1 MQFLTTPPF
10 RGRARAP
17 FLLLVAMTACGTLGM
32 HVIIPALPAT
42 ARALG
47 MSIGTAQLTITLY
60 LIGLAIGQLLYG
72 PVSDRFGRRPVL
84 LVGLSLFTGASVV
97 TALAPNA
104 SVLIAARIL
113 QSVGGCAGLVLGRA
127 AVRDGA
133 TADKAA
139 GQLALL
145 TLVMAMVPAIA
156 PAIGGFLTAY
166 IDWRAS
172 YVLLAVFGG
181 ATLVACGLLMP
192 ETFTPRGGAS
202 GRSMVT
208 AYVRLLRSR
217 RFLGY
222 AVGGACSTTAFY
234 GFMSAS
240 PFILE
245 GLLHQSTQ
253 RVGLYYLLL
262 MGGVAAGSF
271 GANRL
276 AGRVPVRTALRI
288 ANGVG
293 ICGAALFALADL
305 AGICIGGDGCG
316 AGLPVH
322 GGGGDGEPV
331 RAGGVGQRQSASD
344 RGGVGDVRVRPDG
357 IRDAVH
363 SGGGDVASGR
373 RISGRDGAA
382 GIGAAGA
389 GGDVDGCASGAT
401 AIISRA
407 RSTPKAFSP

>member
-1 MQFLTTPPF
+1 MRFLNTPPL

-72 PVSDRFGRRPVL
+72 PMSDRFGRRPVL
-84 LVGLSLFTGASVV
+84 LFGLSLFTSASIV

-104 SVLIAARIL
+104 AVLIGARIL
-113 QSVGGCAGLVLGRA
+113 QSIGGCAGLVLGRA

-156 PAIGGFLTAY
+156 PAIGGYLTAY

-192 ETFTPRGGAS
+192 ETLSEHGATR
-202 GRSMVT
+202 RSMVM
-208 AYVRLLRSR
+208 AYVRLLRSP

-222 AVGGACSTTAFY
+222 AIGGACSTTAFY

-240 PFILE
+240 PFIFE
-245 GLLHQSTQ
+245 TQLHQPTQ
-253 RVGLYYLLL
+253 RIGLYYLLL

-271 GANRL
+271 GANRV
-276 AGRVPVRTALRI
+276 AGRSPAQCATAAAVRRVHADRQWDR
-288 ANGVG
+288 NSRGV
-293 ICGAALFALADL
+293 L
-305 AGICIGGDGCG
+305 
-316 AGLPVH
+316 
-322 GGGGDGEPV
+322 
-331 RAGGVGQRQSASD
+331 
-344 RGGVGDVRVRPDG
+344 VRP
-357 IRDAVH
+357 
-363 SGGGDVASGR
+363 R
-373 RISGRDGAA
+373 RCR
-382 GIGAAGA
+382 
-389 GGDVDGCASGAT
+389 
-401 AIISRA
+401 
-407 RSTPKAFSP
+407 

>member
-1 MQFLTTPPF
+1 MRFLTNPPL

-42 ARALG
+42 AQALG

-60 LIGLAIGQLLYG
+60 LVGLAIGQLAYG

-84 LVGLSLFTGASVV
+84 LFGLSLFTLASIV
-97 TALAPNA
+97 TTLAPTA
-104 SVLIAARIL
+104 AILITARIL
-113 QSVGGCAGLVLGRA
+113 QSIGGCAGLVLGRA

-166 IDWRAS
+166 INWRAS

-181 ATLVACGLLMP
+181 LTLLACGLLMP
-192 ETFTPRGGAS
+192 ETASPQTTRGP
-202 GRSMVT
+202 MLT
-208 AYVRLLRSR
+208 AYVRLLRSP

-222 AVGGACSTTAFY
+222 AVGGACSTTSFY

-240 PFILE
+240 PFIFE
-245 GLLHQSTQ
+245 DLLHQPAQ

-276 AGRVPVRTALRI
+276 AGRLPVQKALRI

-293 ICGAALFALADL
+293 ILGAALFALADAGGAISVLTVVAPVCLFMVGAGMASPFAL
-305 AGICIGGDGCG
+305 AGSVSVNPQ
-316 AGLPVH
+316 A
-322 GGGGDGEPV
+322 
-331 RAGGVGQRQSASD
+331 
-344 RGGVGDVRVRPDG
+344 
-357 IRDAVH
+357 
-363 SGGGDVASGR
+363 
-373 RISGRDGAA
+373 
-382 GIGAAGA
+382 IGAASGMYGFIQMGYGMLCTVVAETWHPGA
-389 GGDVDGCASGAT
+389 VYPVAT
-401 AIISRA
+401 ILLGSTLLGQAAMSMAIRA
-407 RSTPKAFSP
+407 DRRRR

>member
-1 MQFLTTPPF
+1 MRLLTTPLL
-10 RGRARAP
+10 RGRSRAP

-72 PVSDRFGRRPVL
+72 PISDRLGRRPVL
-84 LVGLSLFTGASVV
+84 LAGLTLFTGASIV
-97 TALAPNA
+97 TAVAPNA
-104 SVLIAARIL
+104 AVLIGARIL
-113 QSVGGCAGLVLGRA
+113 QSIGGCAGLVLGRA

-181 ATLVACGLLMP
+181 ATLLACGLLMP
-192 ETFTPRGGAS
+192 ETFSPRDAPS
-202 GRSMVT
+202 RSMLT

-222 AVGGACSTTAFY
+222 AVGGACSTTSFY

-240 PFILE
+240 PFIFE
-245 GLLHQSTQ
+245 IQLHQPTQ

-271 GANRL
+271 GANRV
-276 AGRVPVRTALRI
+276 AGRLPVQKALRI
-288 ANGVG
+288 ANGLG
-293 ICGAALFALADL
+293 IVGAALFAVADAANVLSVATVVGPVTLFMVGAGMASPFAL
-305 AGICIGGDGCG
+305 AGSVSVNP
-316 AGLPVH
+316 LT
-322 GGGGDGEPV
+322 
-331 RAGGVGQRQSASD
+331 
-344 RGGVGDVRVRPDG
+344 
-357 IRDAVH
+357 
-363 SGGGDVASGR
+363 
-373 RISGRDGAA
+373 
-382 GIGAAGA
+382 IGAASGMYGFIQMGYGMLCTVVVEAWRPGA
-389 GGDVDGCASGAT
+389 VYPVVAVLLGSALLGQLAMSM
-401 AIISRA
+401 AIRGE
-407 RSTPKAFSP
+407 RRR

>member
-1 MQFLTTPPF
+1 MRFLTTPPL

-32 HVIIPALPAT
+32 HIIIPALPAT

-60 LIGLAIGQLLYG
+60 LVGLAIGQLLYG
-72 PVSDRFGRRPVL
+72 PISDRFGRRPVL
-84 LVGLSLFTGASVV
+84 LVGLSLFTAASIV
-97 TALAPNA
+97 TAVAPNA
-104 SVLIAARIL
+104 TFLIAARIL

-156 PAIGGFLTAY
+156 PAIGGYITAY

-181 ATLVACGLLMP
+181 ATLMACFLLMP
-192 ETFTPRGGAS
+192 ETLSEHAGSR
-202 GRSMVT
+202 RSMVT
-208 AYVRLLRSR
+208 AYVRLLRSP

-222 AVGGACSTTAFY
+222 AIGGACSTTAFY

-240 PFILE
+240 PFIFE
-245 GLLHQSTQ
+245 NLLHQPTQ
-253 RVGLYYLLL
+253 RIGLYYLFL

-271 GANRL
+271 GANRV
-276 AGRVPVRTALRI
+276 AGRLPVRSALRI
-288 ANGVG
+288 ANAVG
-293 ICGAALFALADL
+293 ILGASLFALADVTGFLSVPTVVGPVSLFMVGAGMASPFAL
-305 AGICIGGDGCG
+305 AGSVSVNPQ
-316 AGLPVH
+316 A
-322 GGGGDGEPV
+322 
-331 RAGGVGQRQSASD
+331 
-344 RGGVGDVRVRPDG
+344 
-357 IRDAVH
+357 
-363 SGGGDVASGR
+363 
-373 RISGRDGAA
+373 
-382 GIGAAGA
+382 IGAASGLYGFIQMGYGMLCTVVAETWHPGA
-389 GGDVDGCASGAT
+389 VYPVAT
-401 AIISRA
+401 VLLGSALLGQAAMSMAMRA
-407 RSTPKAFSP
+407 EQRR